1 MNLKC
6 ESTDTV
12 YPKGINKIKGEK
24 MQKDIQK
31 FSLIKRGMLTLSIA
45 CTSLILLSTTPV
57 QAKGPLT
64 TEAKAEVSATNALTE
79 ERINAVLKEAYE
91 KFKDNQ
97 DGKNADYI
105 KALEV
110 VDSKIFGI
118 TLMTPDGK
126 VYEIGDT
133 NEVVSI
139 QSISKVFT
147 AAKVIQEKGETFL
160 QEKIGV
166 NATGLA
172 FNSIIALEQHGGS
185 ASNPFVNAG
194 AIQSTSWVEAKDSK
208 ERWAKISG
216 YMDDF
221 AGKKL
226 GFNDVVYDS
235 EVNDNKRNQAI
246 SKILDAYGR
255 MGSDPLE
262 ATTVYTKQ
270 CSVNISS
277 HDLAVMGA
285 TFANDGVNPV
295 TGKKVLDKKY
305 VPKILAVMA
314 TAGLYDNAGDWLYL
328 TGTPAKSGVGGGIL
342 AIVPGKMGIGV
353 VSPPLDKFGNS
364 VRGQQAAAYIIEKLG
379 INPLAQ

>member
-1 MNLKC
+1 MKN
-6 ESTDTV
+6 E
-12 YPKGINKIKGEK
+12 
-24 MQKDIQK
+24 IQK
-31 FSLIKRGMLTLSIA
+31 ISLIKRGMVTLSIA
-45 CTSLILLSTTPV
+45 CASLILLSTTPV
-57 QAKGPLT
+57 EAKGPLT
-64 TEAKAEVSATNALTE
+64 AEVKTAISQKSSLSE

-91 KFKDNQ
+91 KFKNNQ

-105 KALEV
+105 KALAI

-118 TLMTPDGK
+118 TLVTPDGK

-133 NEVVSI
+133 KDVVSI

-147 AAKVIQEKGETFL
+147 AAMVIQEKGDKFL

-172 FNSIIALEQHGGS
+172 FNSIIAIELHGGS

-208 ERWAKISG
+208 ERWAKIYSN
-216 YMDDF
+216 MDDF
-221 AGKKL
+221 AGAKL
-226 GFNDVVYDS
+226 SFNEEVYDS
-235 EVNDNKRNQAI
+235 EVNDNKNNQAI
-246 SKILDAYGR
+246 SKILDARGR

-270 CSVNISS
+270 CSVNVSA
-277 HDLAVMGA
+277 HDLGMMAA
-285 TFANDGVNPV
+285 TFANDGVNPA
-295 TGKKVLDKKY
+295 TGKKVMDKKY

-328 TGTPAKSGVGGGIL
+328 TGSPAKSGVGGGIL
-342 AIVPGKMGIGV
+342 AVVPGKLGIGV
-353 VSPPLDKFGNS
+353 VAPPLDKFGNS
-364 VRGQQAAAYIIEKLG
+364 VRGQLAAAYIINELG

>member
-1 MNLKC
+1 
-6 ESTDTV
+6 
-12 YPKGINKIKGEK
+12 
-24 MQKDIQK
+24 MQNTNQK
-31 FSLIKRGMLTLSIA
+31 HSFIKRGALTLSMVCA
-45 CTSLILLSTTPV
+45 SLVLLSTTAV
-57 QAKGPLT
+57 EAKGPMT
-64 TEAKAEVSATNALTE
+64 KEIKTEVVKSASLSEA
-79 ERINAVLKEAYE
+79 RINAVLKEAYE
-91 KFKDNQ
+91 KFKNNQ

-105 KALEV
+105 KALAI

-118 TLMTPDGK
+118 TLVTPDGK
-126 VYEIGDT
+126 IYEIGDT
-133 NEVVSI
+133 KDVVSI

-147 AAKVIQEKGETFL
+147 AAKVMQEKGDKFI

-172 FNSIIALEQHGGS
+172 FNSIIAIELHGGS

-194 AIQSTSWVEAKDSK
+194 AIQSTSWVKAKDSK
-208 ERWAKISG
+208 ERWAKIYSN
-216 YMDDF
+216 MDDF

-226 GFNDVVYDS
+226 GFNDKVYES
-235 EVNDNKRNQAI
+235 EVNDNKNNQAI
-246 SKILDAYGR
+246 SKILDARGR

-270 CSVNISS
+270 CSVNVSA
-277 HDLAVMGA
+277 HDLGMMAA
-285 TFANDGVNPV
+285 TFANHGTNPV

-342 AIVPGKMGIGV
+342 AVVPGKLGIGV

-364 VRGQQAAAYIIEKLG
+364 VRGQLAAAYIIEKLG

>member
-1 MNLKC
+1 MN
-6 ESTDTV
+6 TV
-12 YPKGINKIKGEK
+12 SKTQHFFKKGV
-24 MQKDIQK
+24 MT
-31 FSLIKRGMLTLSIA
+31 FSVVCASLIFMN
-45 CTSLILLSTTPV
+45 TTTV
-57 QAKGPLT
+57 EAKGPLT
-64 TEAKAEVSATNALTE
+64 TEAKTEVVKKVSLTE

-91 KFKDNQ
+91 KFKNDQ
-97 DGKNADYI
+97 GGKNADYI
-105 KALEV
+105 KALAE

-118 TLMTPDGK
+118 TLVTPDGK

-133 NEVVSI
+133 KAEVSI

-147 AAKVIQEKGETFL
+147 ACKVLQERGDKFL

-172 FNSIIALEQHGGS
+172 FNSIIAIELHNGS

-208 ERWAKISG
+208 ERWDKI
-216 YMDDF
+216 YKNMDDF

-226 GFNDVVYDS
+226 NFNEVVYDS

-270 CSVNISS
+270 CSVNVSS
-277 HDLAVMGA
+277 HDLGMMGA
-285 TFANDGVNPV
+285 TLANHGVNPK
-295 TGKKVLDKKY
+295 TGKKVLDSKY

-342 AIVPGKMGIGV
+342 AVVPGKLGIGV
-353 VSPPLDKFGNS
+353 VSPPLDKYGNS
-364 VRGQQAAAYIIEKLG
+364 VRGQKAAAYIIDKLG

>member
-1 MNLKC
+1 
-6 ESTDTV
+6 
-12 YPKGINKIKGEK
+12 
-24 MQKDIQK
+24 MQNTNQK
-31 FSLIKRGMLTLSIA
+31 HSFIKRGALTLSMVCA
-45 CTSLILLSTTPV
+45 SLVLLSTTAV
-57 QAKGPLT
+57 EAKGPMT
-64 TEAKAEVSATNALTE
+64 KEVKTEVVKSASLSET
-79 ERINAVLKEAYE
+79 RINAVLKEAYE
-91 KFKDNQ
+91 KFKNNQ

-105 KALEV
+105 KALAI
-110 VDSKIFGI
+110 VDSKMFGI
-118 TLMTPDGK
+118 TLVTPDGK

-133 NEVVSI
+133 KDVVSI

-147 AAKVIQEKGETFL
+147 AAKVMQEKGDKFI

-172 FNSIIALEQHGGS
+172 FNSIIAIELHAGS

-194 AIQSTSWVEAKDSK
+194 AIQATSWVKAKDSK
-208 ERWAKISG
+208 ERWAKIYSN
-216 YMDDF
+216 MDDF

-226 GFNDVVYDS
+226 GFNEKVYES
-235 EVNDNKRNQAI
+235 EVNDNKNNQAI
-246 SKILDAYGR
+246 SKILDARGR

-262 ATTVYTKQ
+262 ATTVYTKA
-270 CSVNISS
+270 CSVNVSA
-277 HDLAVMGA
+277 HDLGMMAA

-305 VPKILAVMA
+305 VPKMLAVMA

-342 AIVPGKMGIGV
+342 AVVPGKLGIGV

-364 VRGQQAAAYIIEKLG
+364 VRGQLAAAYIIEKLG

>member
-1 MNLKC
+1 MDRAIKSSNIENYKGEIMGKISTKRHLLK
-6 ESTDTV
+6 
-12 YPKGINKIKGEK
+12 KGI
-24 MQKDIQK
+24 M
-31 FSLIKRGMLTLSIA
+31 TLSVA
-45 CTSLILLSTTPV
+45 CASLILMSTTV
-57 QAKGPLT
+57 VEAKGPLT
-64 TEAKAEVSATNALTE
+64 TEVKIEAVQKTSLTE

-105 KALEV
+105 KALAI
-110 VDSKIFGI
+110 VDSKIFAI
-118 TLMTPDGK
+118 TLVTPDGK

-133 NEVVSI
+133 EEVVSI

-147 AAKVIQEKGETFL
+147 AAKVIQEKGDKFL

-194 AIQSTSWVEAKDSK
+194 AIQSTSWVEARNSK
-208 ERWAKISG
+208 ERWAKIKG
-216 YMDDF
+216 NMDDF
-221 AGKKL
+221 AGREL
-226 GFNDVVYDS
+226 PFNEEVYTS

-270 CSVNISS
+270 CSVNISA
-277 HDLAVMGA
+277 HDLGMMAA
-285 TFANDGVNPV
+285 TFANDGINPL
-295 TGKKVLDKKY
+295 TKKRVIDEEY
-305 VPKILAVMA
+305 VPHILAVMA

-342 AIVPGKMGIGV
+342 AIVPGVMGIGV

-364 VRGQQAAAYIIEKLG
+364 VRGQQAAAYIIDQLG
-379 INPLAQ
+379 INPFAQ

>member
-1 MNLKC
+1 
-6 ESTDTV
+6 
-12 YPKGINKIKGEK
+12 
-24 MQKDIQK
+24 MQNEIQK
-31 FSLIKRGMLTLSIA
+31 LSLLKRGMVTLSIA
-45 CTSLILLSTTPV
+45 CASLILLSTTPV
-57 QAKGPLT
+57 EARGPLT
-64 TEAKAEVSATNALTE
+64 TEVKTELSTKSTLTQ

-110 VDSKIFGI
+110 VDSKIFAI
-118 TLMTPDGK
+118 TLVTPDGK

-133 NEVVSI
+133 KEVVSI

-208 ERWAKISG
+208 ERWAKIYG

-221 AGKKL
+221 AGRKL
-226 GFNDVVYDS
+226 PFNEVVYDS

-270 CSVNISS
+270 CSVNVSS

-295 TGKKVLDKKY
+295 TGKKVLDQKY

-342 AIVPGKMGIGV
+342 AIVPGKLGIGV

-364 VRGQQAAAYIIEKLG
+364 VRGQQAAAYIIEHLG